1 MLAVS
6 YIVKSFYQ
14 IPILKGYRVFDITD
28 NYIMV
33 TIPFNEDVV
42 KAENVGL
49 NDGLNV
55 GLKPVKKRCSNWF

>member
-14 IPILKGYRVFDITD
+14 IPILRGYRVFDITD

-42 KAENVGL
+42 KAGIY
-49 NDGLNV
+49 GLNV
-55 GLKPVKKRCSNWF
+55 GVNYPPPACAEKGAS